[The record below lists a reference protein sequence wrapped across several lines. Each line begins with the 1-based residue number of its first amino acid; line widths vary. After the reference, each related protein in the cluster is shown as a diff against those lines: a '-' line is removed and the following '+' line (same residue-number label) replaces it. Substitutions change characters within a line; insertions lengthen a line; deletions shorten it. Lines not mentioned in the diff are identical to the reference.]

1 MTSRLSK
8 AFAILTVLFLAGTVT
23 RLRADDNARTPI
35 SREAIVA
42 TLNSSGIG
50 IDPGQLEQ
58 LSAMSSAEVNPQLRV
73 MSVDTLDADSDKVL
87 LRCDHSSACL
97 PFYVLIHW
105 GKPGDK
111 THPGRPG
118 QGSSQATGQASGVQP
133 STGQQPEDWLVRS
146 GKFVMLM
153 LDGEYVHMILPVLC
167 LENGG
172 RGQHVRVISK
182 NTKRRYVARVTG
194 PGLVQSALPE

>member
-1 MTSRLSK
+1 MTKRLSK

-58 LSAMSSAEVNPQLRV
+58 LSAMSSTEANPQLRV

-87 LRCDHSSACL
+87 LRCDHSGACL

-105 GKPGDK
+105 GKPGDR
-111 THPGRPG
+111 THPGRSG
-118 QGSSQATGQASGVQP
+118 QGSLQATGQASNVQP
-133 STGQQPEDWLVRS
+133 STGQPSEDWLVRS
-146 GKFVMLM
+146 GKFAMLM

-172 RGQHVRVISK
+172 RGQQVRVISK
-182 NTKRRYVARVTG
+182 NTKRRYVARVAG
-194 PGLVQSALPE
+194 PGLVQSALSE

>member
-8 AFAILTVLFLAGTVT
+8 AFTILTVLFLAGTVT

-50 IDPGQLEQ
+50 VDPGQLEQ

-97 PFYVLIHW
+97 PCYVLIHW

-111 THPGRPG
+111 TRPGRAG
-118 QGSSQATGQASGVQP
+118 QGSLQATSQASGVQS

>member
-8 AFAILTVLFLAGTVT
+8 VFAILTVLFLTGTIT
-23 RLRADDNARTPI
+23 RLSADDNGRTPI
-35 SREAIVA
+35 TREAIVA
-42 TLNSSGIG
+42 TLNTSGIG
-50 IDPGQLEQ
+50 IEPDQLEQ
-58 LSAMSSAEVNPQLRV
+58 LSAMSSAEANPQLRV

-87 LRCDHSSACL
+87 LRCEHSTACL

-111 THPGRPG
+111 TRPGR
-118 QGSSQATGQASGVQP
+118 SSQASSQNAGQAS
-133 STGQQPEDWLVRS
+133 SGQQAEDWLVRS

-153 LDGEYVHMILPVLC
+153 LDGEYIHMILPVLC

-172 RGQHVRVISK
+172 RGQQVRVISK
-182 NTKRRYVARVTG
+182 STKRRYVARVTG
-194 PGLVQSALPE
+194 PGLVQSALAE